1 MIKMET
7 VAELLNNACE
17 SMIVV
22 FFVYNIFKTQYKYG
36 KIGLLLLNF
45 VVMIIISVMTFL
57 SASPKIN
64 LLTTFLTVLF
74 ISTVWFK
81 VKVKLRLFYSTM
93 FLVIVLAAEF
103 IPMAVLYLFDFGTPL
118 EQLSSG
124 RGRYIGMIVSKIFL
138 FWLSVYV
145 IEYLKNKTRD
155 VPLKNWV
162 AIILMPFL
170 SIMIIYS
177 MFTSSG
183 VQAKETIVYIVA
195 IGGLLALNLFVFDFF
210 SVYANQFKMVLME
223 QQLKN
228 DEKNYKLIEDK
239 YNEIQNLKHDFKNQ
253 LAVTNDMFRK
263 GKTDEAIKHLSGI
276 QKQLSYTS
284 GVCYTGISSI
294 DSIVNLKW
302 QKARE
307 LGIEYVT
314 QVSVTEKMDLN
325 NLLLCRIFANLIDN
339 AIEGCERYE
348 GEGKFISIKISQ
360 LNGNLHIGIS
370 NSSNQIDVNDL
381 RTEKSDSSSH
391 GFGISSIKKAVEEL
405 NGIVTF
411 KCKCEIFCVDI
422 LIKY

>member
-7 VAELLNNACE
+7 VAELLNNICE
-17 SMIVV
+17 AMIVI
-22 FFVYNIFKTQYKYG
+22 FFIHNIFKTQYKYG
-36 KIGLLLLNF
+36 KIGLLSSTLI
-45 VVMIIISVMTFL
+45 VMIFISTMTFL
-57 SASPKIN
+57 PTSPAIN
-64 LLTTFLTVLF
+64 LLATFLTVLF
-74 ISTVWFK
+74 VSTFWFK
-81 VKVKLRLFYSTM
+81 VKMKIRLFYSTM
-93 FLVIVLAAEF
+93 FLVIVLVAEF
-103 IPMAVLYLFDFGTPL
+103 IPMAVLYLLDFGTPV

-124 RGRYIGMIVSKIFL
+124 GGRYIGMIVSKIFL

-170 SIMIIYS
+170 SIIIIYS

-183 VQAKETIVYIVA
+183 VQAKGTIVYIAA
-195 IGGLLALNLFVFDFF
+195 ISGLLALNLFVFDFF
-210 SVYANQFKMVLME
+210 DVYANQLKMVLME

-228 DEKNYKLIEDK
+228 DEENYKLIEDK
-239 YNEIQNLKHDFKNQ
+239 YNEIRNLKHDFKNQ
-253 LAVTNDMFRK
+253 IAVTNDMFEK
-263 GKTDEAIKHLSGI
+263 GKTEEAIKHLTDL
-276 QKQLSYTS
+276 QKQLSETS

-302 QKARE
+302 QEAIKHN
-307 LGIEYVT
+307 IEYVT
-314 QVSVTEKMDLN
+314 QVSVSEKMELD

-348 GEGKFISIKISQ
+348 GDSKFISIKISQ

-370 NSSNQIDVNDL
+370 NSSNQVDVTDL

-391 GFGISSIKKAVEEL
+391 GIGIRSIKKAVEEL
-405 NGIVTF
+405 NGIITF
-411 KCKCEIFCVDI
+411 KCECEIFFVDI